1 MDDGKTPKTGKVNNS
16 GIPGGKNS
24 LIDWCTFRRKGCS
37 SCLRKINAEPII
49 LLSMTGYGMITTIMP
64 LFLYWARCVQIFD
77 NRPDITTNITD
88 FCQHL
93 TKQNSTYQNSVERD
107 ISTWRIFLQLGSG
120 LPTLIIAPILGAWAD
135 GAGGTVPF
143 LSNSINCICFP
154 LLFPSGRKKP
164 LIICLLG
171 LTIYSGL
178 QIVATLTY
186 KTVPVYPLLLLAE
199 LAAGLSGG
207 TMTFFATSFAMVCD
221 ASRHQMQQVH
231 IDLTKY
237 SCFIQRPISLKLS
250 NQQSASSALCVL
262 CMRCLLIAD
271 C

>member
-1 MDDGKTPKTGKVNNS
+1 VRRTARGVARSFETP
-16 GIPGGKNS
+16 
-24 LIDWCTFRRKGCS
+24 CTVCFRRKSCS
-37 SCLRKINAEPII
+37 SFLRKINAEPII

-154 LLFPSGRKKP
+154 LFPSGRKKP

-178 QIVATLTY
+178 QIAATLTY

-207 TMTFFATSFAMVCD
+207 TMTLFATSFAMVCD

-231 IDLTKY
+231 IDLAKHW
-237 SCFIQRPISLKLS
+237 CFIKYRFREILM
-250 NQQSASSALCVL
+250 SASGWESLRLCKCSEASL
-262 CMRCLLIAD
+262 EE
-271 C
+271 